1 MARIGLNNQILRQ
14 ISEMYH
20 TRQPPVNFSG

>member
-1 MARIGLNNQILRQ
+1 MARIGFDNQILHQ

-20 TRQPPVNFSG
+20 TRQPPMNFSG